1 MDEIKKNT
9 KPLIAIE
16 VFHAGILQSQWWC
29 TQTWLTSS
37 HNHIKIITKYR
48 TTITQKRQKSSQIE
62 V

>member
-1 MDEIKKNT
+1 MDEIKKIT

-37 HNHIKIITKYR
+37 HNHIKI
-48 TTITQKRQKSSQIE
+48 TIKM
-62 V
+62 